1 MRIMRKAKCEKRN
14 LGPSLVCTQQ
24 DGTGFCGAT
33 DKNPLIELIQSSN
46 RNTPDAIRVLLENSP
61 SLLLELDATNGN
73 TTALH
78 FAVSAS
84 NLEITRLLLCLGA
97 DPNVAN
103 AHGQTP
109 RHWAA
114 KLNEWGGWLCVRLCQ
129 REEVEKAEEALPSS
143 GTGNTTSA
151 PKPASYT
158 SVKVEDFENR
168 AFAKDQFRFDKLL
181 DIQHNDIYDEV
192 LEKLP
197 EVTSDEGSPPDH
209 NFINVLSLDGG
220 GIRGLVIIQ
229 LLIYVERIMGE
240 PIFPYFDW
248 AGGTFTGMVMGL
260 LSYGAGLDEQT
271 TDGDKMT
278 ALHLAVSN
286 RNLQITRLLLCL
298 GADPNVANAHGQ
310 TPRHWAAKLNEWG
323 GWLCVRLCQ
332 REEVEKAEE
341 ALPSSGTGNTTSAP
355 KPASYTSVKVEDFE
369 NRAFA
374 KDQFRFDKLLDIQ
387 HNVRFKKLP
396 FLGHYCEQP
405 VIGTAPG
412 IQSWNSF
419 NKYKNFPNAVNVGC
433 FLSIGTGVIPPT
445 PLEPTYLEVAQN
457 WFAQPFT
464 SINAFRTIGEILVDQ
479 ATATEWVP
487 VLLSGAFC
495 IQQRAPFFRLNAPL
509 FRKIKMDEKNDAD
522 IARMMWDCM
531 KIDMAFCVGAPI
543 CSLPPTTSTRTMW
556 NGCAPC
562 CDGLAMR
569 STGVAC
575 SNRAAFV

>member
-1 MRIMRKAKCEKRN
+1 MVMGLLSYGAGLDEQ
-14 LGPSLVCTQQ
+14 TT
-24 DGTGFCGAT
+24 DG
-33 DKNPLIELIQSSN
+33 DKMTALHLAVSN
-46 RNTPDAIRVLLENSP
+46 RNLQ
-61 SLLLELDATNGN
+61 
-73 TTALH
+73 
-78 FAVSAS
+78 
-84 NLEITRLLLCLGA
+84 ITRLLLCLGA
-97 DPNVAN
+97 DPNLAN
-103 AHGQTP
+103 ARGDTP
-109 RHWAA
+109 RHLAA
-114 KLNEWGGWLCVRLCQ
+114 TLNEWGGWLCVRLCQ

-192 LEKLP
+192 LENLP

-229 LLIYVERIMGE
+229 PLIYVERITGE
-240 PIFPYFDW
+240 PIFPYFEW
-248 AGGTFTGMVMGL
+248 VVGTSTGMVMSL

-310 TPRHWAAKLNEWG
+310 TPRHLAAKLNEWG

-387 HNVRFKKLP
+387 YNALLRTTRHRYCSRNPIMEQLQQVQEFSKCRECWMLSQHWHRPLISKLRKTGSP
-396 FLGHYCEQP
+396 NRSPHKRLPDHRRN
-405 VIGTAPG
+405 PG
-412 IQSWNSF
+412 
-419 NKYKNFPNAVNVGC
+419 
-433 FLSIGTGVIPPT
+433 
-445 PLEPTYLEVAQN
+445 
-457 WFAQPFT
+457 
-464 SINAFRTIGEILVDQ
+464 
-479 ATATEWVP
+479 
-487 VLLSGAFC
+487 
-495 IQQRAPFFRLNAPL
+495 
-509 FRKIKMDEKNDAD
+509 
-522 IARMMWDCM
+522 
-531 KIDMAFCVGAPI
+531 
-543 CSLPPTTSTRTMW
+543 
-556 NGCAPC
+556 
-562 CDGLAMR
+562 
-569 STGVAC
+569 
-575 SNRAAFV
+575 